1 MRNLPF
7 TFSHLI
13 FNCSMTYIIYRM
25 VSEWWTLT
33 PLGNNLWNSICKYL
47 LHSVA
52 LLILLMV
59 SFTVQKFFCLMK
71 PLYLFFLFVSLAW
84 GDIAIKLSLSPVSKS
99 ILLVFSSQSLLV
111 PGLIFK
117 SFIYF
122 VFIFVYGVESYTFTS
137 NLIILSKN

>member
-1 MRNLPF
+1 MPF
-7 TFSHLI
+7 TLSRLI

-59 SFTVQKFFCLMK
+59 SFTVQKCFCLMK
-71 PLYLFFLFVSLAW
+71 PLCLFFLFVPLAW
-84 GDIAIKLSLSPVSKS
+84 GDIAKKLSLSPVSKS

-122 VFIFVYGVESYTFTS
+122 VFVFVYGVESYAFTS

>member
-59 SFTVQKFFCLMK
+59 SFTEQKFFCLMK

-122 VFIFVYGVESYTFTS
+122 AFIFVYGVESYTFTS
-137 NLIILSKN
+137 NLIIPSKN